1 MNKITDLELQ
11 RWKQMHE
18 IARHYDNQLRAI
30 PVLTLTLLS
39 VEMGALHTD
48 NIVSVWNVMVAGI
61 AMIVS
66 GFFLL
71 LFYKVH
77 FQQLRISKQ
86 IKKHSDDLASFYTI
100 TTKDVLQE
108 IEEMRDGRNPYKLH
122 WFQRW
127 IILQSAGKAV
137 KTLTFLAILLNLV
150 FIIYIIFLLYS

>member
-1 MNKITDLELQ
+1 MNEVTDFELQ

-30 PVLTLTLLS
+30 PVLALTLVS
-39 VEMGALHTD
+39 VEMSALHTG
-48 NIVSVWNVMVAGI
+48 NIISTWNVVI
-61 AMIVS
+61 AMIAMMVS

-108 IEEMRDGRNPYKLH
+108 IEEMRDSQYPYKLYR
-122 WFQRW
+122 FQRW
-127 IILQSAGKAV
+127 IILQSAGRAV
-137 KTLTFLAILLNLV
+137 KTLIFFAIFLNLA
-150 FIIYIIFLLYS
+150 FIIYILIKLIF

>member
-1 MNKITDLELQ
+1 
-11 RWKQMHE
+11 MHE

-30 PVLTLTLLS
+30 PVLTLMLVS
-39 VEMGALHTD
+39 VEMGMLRTD
-48 NIVSVWNVMVAGI
+48 NITSVWNVVIAGI
-61 AMIVS
+61 AMTVA

-108 IEEMRDGRNPYKLH
+108 IEEMRDSQYPYKLYR
-122 WFQRW
+122 FQRW
-127 IILQSAGKAV
+127 IILQSAGRAV
-137 KTLTFLAILLNLV
+137 KTLTFLAILLNLA
-150 FIIYIIFLLYS
+150 FIVYILTILSL

>member
-1 MNKITDLELQ
+1 MTDFEIQ

-30 PVLTLTLLS
+30 PVLALTLVS
-39 VEMGALHTD
+39 VEISALHTD
-48 NIVSVWNVMVAGI
+48 NITSMWNVIVAGI

-86 IKKHSDDLASFYTI
+86 IKNHSDDLASFYTI
-100 TTKDVLQE
+100 ATKDVLQE
-108 IEEMRDGRNPYKLH
+108 IEEMRDGQHPYKLNR
-122 WFQRW
+122 FQRW
-127 IILQSAGKAV
+127 IILQSAGRAV
-137 KTLTFLAILLNLV
+137 KTLIFLAVFLNLV
-150 FIIYIIFLLYS
+150 FIVYILTTQIF

>member
-1 MNKITDLELQ
+1 MNEINDFELQ

-30 PVLTLTLLS
+30 PVLTLMLVS
-39 VEMGALHTD
+39 VEMGMLRTD
-48 NIVSVWNVMVAGI
+48 NITSVWNVVIAGI
-61 AMIVS
+61 AMTVA

-108 IEEMRDGRNPYKLH
+108 IEEMRDSQYPYKLYR
-122 WFQRW
+122 FQRW
-127 IILQSAGKAV
+127 IILQSAGRAV
-137 KTLTFLAILLNLV
+137 KTLTFLAILLNLA
-150 FIIYIIFLLYS
+150 FIVYILTILSL